1 MARSHLTLAALATAA
16 VPGFEPTGTQ
26 TLSTGSHG
34 EFDTAL
40 VTQRGGETYLVRVPT
55 SVASQNDLINQVVA
69 LNAMTQGVRSR
80 LIFEVP
86 TVAGRA
92 PIAKT
97 FGAVFDYLPGNV
109 ISARDFEGN
118 LSLAILVGRA
128 TGSIHQL
135 PTGFVGEA
143 GLPVFSALETQ
154 RQTAELVDRGR
165 SSGLLPAALLQRWS
179 EAVADDSLWQFEPTV
194 IHGALSVDRF
204 VIGED
209 SVSAVLGW
217 GSLRVGDPAW
227 DLHWLVALDSASQA
241 QAFDSYAD
249 VRQSAVDPKLRERA
263 VLYSELELVRW
274 LVHGLALN
282 RQDIVDDAVAMLD
295 RLVDTVRDEGENTV
309 GQADEPVLDLVEVES
324 LLESTPEVEP
334 SADNATVEI
343 FATAT
348 LAYEPAPAA
357 EPDQADEVAEVVE
370 VVEVVETTEH
380 AHFIAPESDVPGFVS
395 PEAVADDSFGDEP
408 VSPDDVE
415 TAPAPLLAPRVDENG
430 NPLPERDAPR
440 FSDES

>member
-26 TLSTGSHG
+26 TLSTGAHG

-40 VTQRGGETYLVRVPT
+40 VSQRGGATYLVRVPT
-55 SVASQNDLINQVVA
+55 SMASQNDLINQVVA
-69 LNAMTQGVRSR
+69 LGAMTQGVRSR

-86 TVAGRA
+86 TVIGRA

-109 ISARDFEGN
+109 ISLRDFEGN

-165 SSGLLPAALLQRWS
+165 NSGLLPAALLQRWS

-227 DLHWLVALDSASQA
+227 DLHWLVSLDAQSQA

-249 VRQSAVDPKLRERA
+249 VRQSAVDPKIHERA

-274 LVHGLALN
+274 LVHGVELN

-295 RLVDTVRDEGENTV
+295 RLVDAVRDEGENTV
-309 GQADEPVLDLVEVES
+309 GQAAEPVLDVVEVES

-334 SADNATVEI
+334 SYENATAEI
-343 FATAT
+343 F
-348 LAYEPAPAA
+348 
-357 EPDQADEVAEVVE
+357 EVVE
-370 VVEVVETTEH
+370 PVETTEH
-380 AHFIAPESDVPGFVS
+380 AHFIAPESNVPGFVS
-395 PEAVADDSFGDEP
+395 PEAVADDSFGDDAYSDEP

-440 FSDES
+440 FSDEG

>member
-16 VPGFEPTGTQ
+16 VPGFEPTGSMPVT
-26 TLSTGSHG
+26 TGSHG

-40 VTQRGGETYLVRVPT
+40 VSQRGAETYLVRVPT
-55 SVASQNDLINQVVA
+55 SIASQNDLINQVVA

-86 TVAGRA
+86 TVIGRA

-97 FGAVFDYLPGNV
+97 FGAVFNYLPGNV
-109 ISARDFEGN
+109 ISLKDFDGN

-143 GLPVFSALETQ
+143 GLPVFSAAETQ

-165 SSGLLPAALLQRWS
+165 VSGLLPAVLLQRWS
-179 EAVADDSLWQFEPTV
+179 EAVSDDSLWQFEPTV

-227 DLHWLVALDSASQA
+227 DLHWLVSLDAQSES

-249 VRQSAVDPKLRERA
+249 VRQSAVDPMLHERA

-274 LVHGLALN
+274 LVHGLELN

-295 RLVDTVRDEGENTV
+295 RLVDSVRDEGQNTV
-309 GQADEPVLDLVEVES
+309 GQADDPVLDVVEVVE
-324 LLESTPEVEP
+324 LLESTPEVDVSSE
-334 SADNATVEI
+334 NATAEI
-343 FATAT
+343 FAS
-348 LAYEPAPAA
+348 
-357 EPDQADEVAEVVE
+357 QS
-370 VVEVVETTEH
+370 
-380 AHFIAPESDVPGFVS
+380 AHFIAPESNVPGFVS
-395 PEAVADDSFGDEP
+395 PEAVADDSFGEDAETDFEEHTDTAGADTEVG
-408 VSPDDVE
+408 VSPDDVA
-415 TAPAPLLAPRVDENG
+415 TAPAQLLGERVDESG
-430 NPLPERDAPR
+430 EPLPQREAPR
-440 FSDES
+440 FSDDA